1 MSGKIRNT
9 AVLLS
14 LAAGVCAGCTH
25 YAAFPELEET
35 RGVLSS
41 DSQNAAYDDSSS
53 LSGKEKTVV
62 AEPLSKLPKP
72 KAQPVTK
79 VAQPSEKKI
88 AVSAPEA
95 VKVAPKP
102 TAKKAKDLSRP
113 DPKVNELDVSD
124 NSFVVP
130 SKTTPVVIEDMDLTE
145 MDASAGNTKVL
156 KPVSE
161 TKTIVPVKKEIR
173 ELKKAPKPQSA
184 EPSVFYLAETVHFN
198 NGGSTVD
205 GSYYGSL
212 RKVVQEAKRHNGKII
227 VQGFAS
233 SRTRNTDIVTH
244 KMTNLKVSTKRAEN
258 VAALLIKYGMPKN
271 RVITEGLSDSRPV
284 YQEVMPE
291 GERMNRRAEVYIS
304 Y

>member
-14 LAAGVCAGCTH
+14 LAAGVCVGCTH

-35 RGVLSS
+35 RGVLSA
-41 DSQNAAYDDSSS
+41 DNQNASYDDSSS
-53 LSGKEKTVV
+53 LSDKEKTVV
-62 AEPLSKLPKP
+62 TEPLPKLPKP

-79 VAQPSEKKI
+79 VAEPSEKKI
-88 AVSAPEA
+88 AVSSPKA
-95 VKVAPKP
+95 VKP
-102 TAKKAKDLSRP
+102 TVKKTKDLSRP

-198 NGGSTVD
+198 NGGATVD
-205 GSYYGSL
+205 SSYYRSL

-244 KMTNLKVSTKRAEN
+244 KMANLKISAKRAEN